1 MKKKNFFEYFWGFD
15 TFSGIVTLEL
25 WYQILFV
32 EWKSTYIEE
41 KGERQTVSFVVNII
55 WWRKSSLWLS
65 LSLTLFFCSWYDQ
78 WLLFFHSFSHTSFSF
93 GKSNSTIFFFIHYY
107 YRCRIFD
114 DNEFI
119 SKIKANF
126 FFCGWK
132 KLEKC

>member
-93 GKSNSTIFFFIHYY
+93 GKSNSTIFFSFIITIDAEYLM
-107 YRCRIFD
+107 IM
-114 DNEFI
+114 NLLAK
-119 SKIKANF
+119 SKQTFSFVA
-126 FFCGWK
+126 
-132 KLEKC
+132 EKN